1 MEYLDNERFKNH
13 EAMRRELIDYGVL
26 PAATLSESE
35 LVHLY
40 DITFLVG
47 RYDLVVESRRYMPKG
62 TRTRKVN

>member
-1 MEYLDNERFKNH
+1 MDYLDNERFKNH
-13 EAMRRELIDYGVL
+13 ERMKIELEESGTLI
-26 PAATLSESE
+26 PNTLSEAE